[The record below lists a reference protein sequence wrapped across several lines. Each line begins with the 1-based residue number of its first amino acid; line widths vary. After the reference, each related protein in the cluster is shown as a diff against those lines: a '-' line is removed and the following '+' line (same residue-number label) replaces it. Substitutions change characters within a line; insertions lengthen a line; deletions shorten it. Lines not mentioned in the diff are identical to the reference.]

1 MCPATTQNEPS
12 PTQQAAMAT
21 LIEIVHGALWS
32 TCLTEIAELQ
42 VADVLGD
49 TAETAT
55 ELASKVGANANALE
69 RVLRLLA
76 TKGVFEDL
84 DGRFRHTASSRL
96 LRADHPQSMRGFAR
110 LAIPTRP
117 LLGAFSHTLRTGR
130 PAVEAVDPDGLWAY
144 LVKNPAFARIFDEG
158 MTSKAN
164 MDIAGVLRAYDFS
177 KFASIADIGGG
188 RGHLIKAVLEAAPN
202 SKGVLFDLPHVI
214 DGAKTIA
221 SSRLSLQAGDF
232 FKDPLPVCDAYL
244 LMHVIHDWDDRDSL
258 SILSAVRRVVPSSAK
273 VLLIEMLMPETPQ
286 PHPSVFL
293 DTLMMA
299 YATGQERK
307 RNHYQ
312 ALLEAAGLRLDR
324 VIPTESAMA
333 ILESTPV

>member
-1 MCPATTQNEPS
+1 
-12 PTQQAAMAT
+12 MAT
-21 LIEIVHGALWS
+21 LVEIIHGALWS
-32 TCLTEIAELQ
+32 TCLAEIAELQ
-42 VADVLGD
+42 VADALGD

-55 ELASKVGANANALE
+55 ELAGKVGANANALG

-96 LRADHPQSMRGFAR
+96 LRTDHPQSTRGWAR

-117 LLGAFSHTLRTGR
+117 LLGAFGHTLRTGR
-130 PAVEAVDPDGLWAY
+130 PAVEAINPDGLWAY
-144 LVKNPAFARIFDEG
+144 LLKNPAFARIFDEG
-158 MTSKAN
+158 MTSKAGR
-164 MDIAGVLRAYDFS
+164 DIPGVLRAYDFS
-177 KFASIADIGGG
+177 RFSSIADIGGG
-188 RGHLIKAVLEAAPN
+188 RGHLIKAVLDTAPN

-214 DGAKTIA
+214 EGVKTIA

-244 LMHVIHDWDDRDSL
+244 LMQVIHDWDDREAL
-258 SILSAVRRVVPSSAK
+258 AILSAVRRVAPASAK
-273 VLLIEMLMPETPQ
+273 VLLIEMLLPDTPQ

-312 ALLEAAGLRLDR
+312 ALLETAGLRLDR
-324 VIPTESAMA
+324 VIPTESAVA
-333 ILESTPV
+333 ILESTPVY